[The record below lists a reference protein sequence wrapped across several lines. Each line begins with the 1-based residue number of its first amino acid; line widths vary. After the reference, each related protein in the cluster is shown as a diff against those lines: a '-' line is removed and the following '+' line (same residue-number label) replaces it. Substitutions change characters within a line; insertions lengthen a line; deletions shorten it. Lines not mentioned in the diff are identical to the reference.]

1 MLLQPVVVE
10 REISELKQESKES
23 FEMLASQI
31 KSLEESL
38 ISDDEFIM
46 VSIFEF

>member
-1 MLLQPVVVE
+1 MLLQPVVME
-10 REISELKQESKES
+10 REISELKQEARES
-23 FEMLASQI
+23 VEMLINRI